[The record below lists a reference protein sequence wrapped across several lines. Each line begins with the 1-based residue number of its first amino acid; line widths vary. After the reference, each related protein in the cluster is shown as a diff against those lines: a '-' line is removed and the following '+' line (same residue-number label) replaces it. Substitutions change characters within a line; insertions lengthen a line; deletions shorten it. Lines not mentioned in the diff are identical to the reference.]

1 MHTATGARRTATAD
15 NTGVFTIAGLPPGSY
30 ELKAASAGFAT
41 VNQSG
46 LRLSVGQTTAITIQL
61 PVGGLQETISV
72 RATSVTVATS
82 REARLADS
90 FGGNEIQE
98 LPLPQRDIFAL
109 PKLSVG
115 ATAIPGA
122 ANSTKL
128 SSSPVIT
135 VNGNRYRGN
144 NYVLDGAM
152 NTNPN
157 NTGEPAIVPSLESVQ
172 EVQVQTL
179 NFASEFGRGNGA
191 VINISTKSGTN
202 AFTGRAWEFHR
213 SDTLNAKNHFATDK
227 SPQKFNQYGVNL
239 GGPVVRNRTFF
250 FGSYE
255 GTREEV
261 SRPFAFQVETPEFRA
276 YATRVAPN
284 GVTARLLNQFP
295 APTPLPGV
303 NGQQYLGSADHHDAR
318 RGDSRDRPRA
328 GIRRRSSPFRSVR
341 WRASIIISP
350 KRNVSRCA
358 GLPNGSATTAARARR
373 PPRWA
378 APCAGSAAP
387 SMAASR
393 T

>member
-1 MHTATGARRTATAD
+1 MRHSSWPAAFLLCGFFFTATGLSEAQLTEATLNGTVVDADGRGIPLATIDVVHTATAARRTATAD
-15 NTGVFTIAGLPPGSY
+15 NTGAFTIAGLPPGSY
-30 ELKAASAGFAT
+30 GLTAASAGFAT

-46 LRLSVGQTTAITIQL
+46 LRLSVGQSTAITIQL
-61 PVGGLQETISV
+61 PIGSLQETISV
-72 RATSVTVATS
+72 RAGSVTVATS

-90 FGGNEIQE
+90 FGGNDIQE

-202 AFTGRAWEFHR
+202 TFTGRAWEFHR
-213 SDTLNAKNHFATDK
+213 SDTLNAKNHFATVE
-227 SPQKFNQYGVNL
+227 SPQKFNH
-239 GGPVVRNRTFF
+239 P
-250 FGSYE
+250 
-255 GTREEV
+255 TR
-261 SRPFAFQVETPEFRA
+261 
-276 YATRVAPN
+276 AP
-284 GVTARLLNQFP
+284 AR
-295 APTPLPGV
+295 
-303 NGQQYLGSADHHDAR
+303 
-318 RGDSRDRPRA
+318 
-328 GIRRRSSPFRSVR
+328 
-341 WRASIIISP
+341 
-350 KRNVSRCA
+350 K
-358 GLPNGSATTAARARR
+358 
-373 PPRWA
+373 
-378 APCAGSAAP
+378 
-387 SMAASR
+387 
-393 T
+393 